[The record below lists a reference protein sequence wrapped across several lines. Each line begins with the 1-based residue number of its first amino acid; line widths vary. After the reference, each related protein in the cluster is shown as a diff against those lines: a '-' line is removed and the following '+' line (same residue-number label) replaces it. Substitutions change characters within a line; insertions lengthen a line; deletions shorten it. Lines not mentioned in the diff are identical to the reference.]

1 MHGMQL
7 VVYLTIVFRALVFCI
22 RLVVRSSIIFSLLR
36 YLATLF
42 LVLNQIVFAARQA
55 KRTLCNTST
64 KQSCGSPFPS
74 GAVFATSNGADLFCP
89 IPLFFSM
96 AFLLPCLQVTRPMQI
111 NPFRALL
118 PHLEKIES
126 NDAFFAAV
134 KEEFPRFAQ
143 VGYFELGETP
153 AIYLCSI
160 QSASHRALGLVA
172 CAHIQDYLQGA
183 IKRHENTIPAK
194 EEVQI
199 RLWQEQQA
207 MIKPV
212 LLAYPSVP
220 AIDAW
225 MQNWTNKQAPNL
237 EIPFPAEEQ
246 TYQIW
251 EITDPIELQYI
262 QELFAAFVPRSYIA
276 DGHHRC
282 SSSAV
287 LYERGLI
294 HGKADPDFLV
304 ALFPSNYLNI
314 QAFHRVLDEVNWTA
328 DELLKKLEPYF
339 HIEPSTSAAVLPSQ
353 KFEWGLLVQKRAFH
367 LTWRRD
373 FLERY
378 HWEKA
383 ILDTQLFNEVILP
396 NVFGI
401 VNVRQEPRL
410 TYVEGVKGIV
420 HLQQEQQ
427 RKPQRVAFALHPIDL
442 QEMMLL
448 ADHNQALPPKST
460 WFEPRMKNGILV
472 RPFPI

>member
-1 MHGMQL
+1 MG
-7 VVYLTIVFRALVFCI
+7 VD
-22 RLVVRSSIIFSLLR
+22 
-36 YLATLF
+36 
-42 LVLNQIVFAARQA
+42 NFAPV
-55 KRTLCNTST
+55 
-64 KQSCGSPFPS
+64 PFY
-74 GAVFATSNGADLFCP
+74 F
-89 IPLFFSM
+89 
-96 AFLLPCLQVTRPMQI
+96 AFLLPYPQVIGPMQI

-143 VGYFELGETP
+143 TGYFESRKTP
-153 AIYLCSI
+153 ALYLCSI
-160 QSASHRALGLVA
+160 QSASHRALGIVA
-172 CAHIQDYLQGA
+172 CAHIQDYLKGA

-199 RLWQEQQA
+199 RLWQEQRA

-225 MQNWTNKQAPNL
+225 MQNIAAKQTPSL
-237 EIPFPAEEQ
+237 EIPFPADEQ
-246 TYQIW
+246 TYRIW
-251 EITDPIELQYI
+251 EINDPIELQYI

-282 SSSAV
+282 SSSAL

-294 HGKADPDFLV
+294 QGKADPDFLV
-304 ALFPSNYLNI
+304 ALFPASHLNI
-314 QAFHRVLDEVNWTA
+314 QAYHRVLDGVSWTA
-328 DELLKKLEPYF
+328 EELIKKLEPYF
-339 HIEPSTSAAVLPSQ
+339 QIEASSGVVLPNQ
-353 KFEWGLLVQKRAFH
+353 KFEWGLFVENRAFR
-367 LTWRRD
+367 LTWRSD
-373 FLERY
+373 FLEHY

-396 NVFGI
+396 SVFGI

-410 TYVEGVKGIV
+410 HYVEGVKGIDY
-420 HLQQEQQ
+420 LQQEQQ
-427 RKPQRVAFALHPIDL
+427 RKPQRVAFALYPIDF

-460 WFEPRMKNGILV
+460 WFEPRMKNGVLV
-472 RPFPI
+472 RPFPIDVMSI

>member
-1 MHGMQL
+1 
-7 VVYLTIVFRALVFCI
+7 
-22 RLVVRSSIIFSLLR
+22 
-36 YLATLF
+36 
-42 LVLNQIVFAARQA
+42 
-55 KRTLCNTST
+55 
-64 KQSCGSPFPS
+64 
-74 GAVFATSNGADLFCP
+74 
-89 IPLFFSM
+89 
-96 AFLLPCLQVTRPMQI
+96 MQI

-126 NDAFFAAV
+126 NDTFFAAV
-134 KEEFPRFAQ
+134 KEDFPHFVQ
-143 VGYFELGETP
+143 DGCFESRETP
-153 AIYLCSI
+153 ALYLCSI
-160 QSASHRALGLVA
+160 QSATHRALGIVA
-172 CAHIQDYLQGA
+172 CASIQDYLQGA

-199 RLWQEQQA
+199 RLWKEQQA

-220 AIDAW
+220 AIEAW
-225 MQNWTNKQAPNL
+225 MQNIADKQAPDL
-237 EIPFPAEEQ
+237 EIPFPADGQ

-251 EITDPIELQYI
+251 EVSDPIEVQYI

-294 HGKADPDFLV
+294 QGQADPDFLV

-314 QAFHRVLDEVNWTA
+314 QAFHRVLDGVSWTA
-328 DELLKKLEPYF
+328 DELIKKLEPYF
-339 HIEPSTSAAVLPSQ
+339 HIEASPSAVLPNQ
-353 KFEWGLLVQKRAFH
+353 KFEWGLLVENRAFR
-367 LTWRRD
+367 LTWRSD
-373 FLERY
+373 FLEHY

-401 VNVRQEPRL
+401 VNVRQETRL
-410 TYVEGVKGIV
+410 HYVEGVKGIDY
-420 HLQQEQQ
+420 LQQEQQ
-427 RKPQRVAFALHPIDL
+427 RKPQRVAFALYPVDL

-472 RPFPI
+472 RPFPIDITSI

>member
-1 MHGMQL
+1 MHGMHL
-7 VVYLTIVFRALVFCI
+7 VVYLTVVFVVLVFCI
-22 RLVVRSSIIFSLLR
+22 LLVFCSSIIFSLLR
-36 YLATLF
+36 YLATQF
-42 LVLNQIVFAARQA
+42 LVLNQIVFAAQQA
-55 KRTLCNTST
+55 KRTLCNART

-89 IPLFFSM
+89 IPLFFSV
-96 AFLLPCLQVTRPMQI
+96 AFLLPCLQVIGPMQI

-134 KEEFPRFAQ
+134 KEEFHRFSQAA
-143 VGYFELGETP
+143 YFESGETP

-160 QSASHRALGLVA
+160 QSAGHRALGIVA

-199 RLWQEQQA
+199 RLWKEQQA

-220 AIDAW
+220 AIEAW
-225 MQNWTNKQAPNL
+225 MQKIATNQAPNL

-251 EITDPIELQYI
+251 EIADPVELQYI

-304 ALFPSNYLNI
+304 ALFPSSQLNI
-314 QAFHRVLDEVNWTA
+314 QAFHRVLDEVSWTA
-328 DELLKKLEPYF
+328 DELIQKLEPYF
-339 HIEPSTSAAVLPSQ
+339 HIESCASLVLPTQ
-353 KFEWGLLVQKRAFH
+353 KFEWGLLVENRAFR
-367 LTWRRD
+367 LTWRSD
-373 FLERY
+373 FLKHY

-410 TYVEGVKGIV
+410 TYVEGVKGIA

-427 RKPQRVAFALHPIDL
+427 RKPQRVAFALYPIDL

>member
-1 MHGMQL
+1 
-7 VVYLTIVFRALVFCI
+7 
-22 RLVVRSSIIFSLLR
+22 
-36 YLATLF
+36 
-42 LVLNQIVFAARQA
+42 
-55 KRTLCNTST
+55 
-64 KQSCGSPFPS
+64 
-74 GAVFATSNGADLFCP
+74 
-89 IPLFFSM
+89 
-96 AFLLPCLQVTRPMQI
+96 MQI

-126 NDAFFAAV
+126 NDTFFAAV
-134 KEEFPRFAQ
+134 KEEFSRFIQ
-143 VGYFELGETP
+143 DDCFEYREAP
-153 AIYLCSI
+153 ALYLCSI
-160 QSASHRALGLVA
+160 QSVSHRALGIVA
-172 CAHIQDYLQGA
+172 CAHIQDYLHGA

-199 RLWQEQQA
+199 RLWQEQKA
-207 MIKPV
+207 MVKPG

-220 AIDAW
+220 ARDAW
-225 MQNWTNKQAPNL
+225 MQNRASKQAPNL

-246 TYQIW
+246 IYQIW
-251 EITDPIELQYI
+251 EITDPVELQYI

-294 HGKADPDFLV
+294 QGKADPDFLV

-328 DELLKKLEPYF
+328 NELIKKLEPYF
-339 HIEPSTSAAVLPSQ
+339 HIEVSTNAILPTQ
-353 KFEWGLLVQKRAFH
+353 KFEWGLLVENQAFR
-367 LTWRRD
+367 LTWRSD
-373 FLERY
+373 FLARY

-410 TYVEGVKGIV
+410 TYVEGAKGIA
-420 HLQQEQQ
+420 HLHQEQQ
-427 RKPQRVAFALHPIDL
+427 LKPRRVAFALYPIDL

-448 ADHNQALPPKST
+448 ADHDQALPPKST

-472 RPFPI
+472 RPFPKDIVSF

>member
-1 MHGMQL
+1 MPHSTFL
-7 VVYLTIVFRALVFCI
+7 
-22 RLVVRSSIIFSLLR
+22 FSR
-36 YLATLF
+36 FFATLF
-42 LVLNQIVFAARQA
+42 
-55 KRTLCNTST
+55 
-64 KQSCGSPFPS
+64 PS
-74 GAVFATSNGADLFCP
+74 IG
-89 IPLFFSM
+89 
-96 AFLLPCLQVTRPMQI
+96 PMQI

-126 NDAFFAAV
+126 NDTFFAAV
-134 KEEFPRFAQ
+134 KEEFPRFLQDAC
-143 VGYFELGETP
+143 FESRETP
-153 AIYLCSI
+153 ALYLCSI
-160 QSASHRALGLVA
+160 QSTNHRALGIVA
-172 CAHIQDYLQGA
+172 CANIQDYLQGA

-220 AIDAW
+220 AIEAW
-225 MQNWTNKQAPNL
+225 MQNIVNNQAPNL

-246 TYQIW
+246 IYHIW
-251 EITDPIELQYI
+251 EISDPIEVQYI
-262 QELFAAFVPRSYIA
+262 QELFAAFVPKSYIA

-294 HGKADPDFLV
+294 QGQADPDFLV
-304 ALFPSNYLNI
+304 ALFPSNHLNI
-314 QAFHRVLDEVNWTA
+314 KAFHRILDEVSWTA
-328 DELLKKLEPYF
+328 DELIKMLEPYF
-339 HIEPSTSAAVLPSQ
+339 HIESSASPVLPAQ
-353 KFEWGLLVQKRAFH
+353 KFEWGLLVENRAFR
-367 LTWRRD
+367 LIWRSD
-373 FLERY
+373 FLEHY

-401 VNVRQEPRL
+401 VNVRQEIRL
-410 TYVEGVKGIV
+410 HYVEGVKGIDY
-420 HLQQEQQ
+420 LQQEQQ
-427 RKPQRVAFALHPIDL
+427 RKPQRVAFALYPIDL

-448 ADHNQALPPKST
+448 ADHNQTLPPKST

-472 RPFPI
+472 RPFPIDIISF

>member
-1 MHGMQL
+1 MWQPLPFWGCP
-7 VVYLTIVFRALVFCI
+7 ALRNGCDNFPPV
-22 RLVVRSSIIFSLLR
+22 
-36 YLATLF
+36 
-42 LVLNQIVFAARQA
+42 
-55 KRTLCNTST
+55 
-64 KQSCGSPFPS
+64 PFY
-74 GAVFATSNGADLFCP
+74 FYF
-89 IPLFFSM
+89 
-96 AFLLPCLQVTRPMQI
+96 AFLLPCFQVTGSMQI

-143 VGYFELGETP
+143 TAYFESREMP
-153 AIYLCSI
+153 ALYLCSI
-160 QSASHRALGLVA
+160 QSASHKALGIVG

-199 RLWQEQQA
+199 RLWKEQQA

-220 AIDAW
+220 AIEAW
-225 MQNWTNKQAPNL
+225 MQKIATTQAPNL

-251 EITDPIELQYI
+251 EIADPVELQYI

-287 LYERGLI
+287 LYERDLI
-294 HGKADPDFLV
+294 YGKADPHFLV
-304 ALFPSNYLNI
+304 ALFPSNHLNI

-339 HIEPSTSAAVLPSQ
+339 HIEANPNAVPPAQ
-353 KFEWGLLVQKRAFH
+353 KFEWGLLVEKQAFR

-373 FLERY
+373 FLEHY

-410 TYVEGVKGIV
+410 TYVEGAKGMA
-420 HLQQEQQ
+420 HLQQVQQ
-427 RKPQRVAFALHPIDL
+427 LKPQRVAFALYPIDL

-460 WFEPRMKNGILV
+460 WFEPRMKNGVLI